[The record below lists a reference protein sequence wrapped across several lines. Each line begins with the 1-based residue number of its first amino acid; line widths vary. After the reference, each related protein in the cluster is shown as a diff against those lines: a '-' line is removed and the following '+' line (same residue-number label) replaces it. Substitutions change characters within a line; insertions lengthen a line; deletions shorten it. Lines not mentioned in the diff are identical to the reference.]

1 MARQT
6 SSDFKTPVLVV
17 GAVIAMILALVVGLI
32 IGGLLPAS
40 ATAAP
45 DSLSGWITTI
55 ATAVICVLTIIL
67 AIETWRLRAA
77 QTRQIKEVYLE
88 GLRPN
93 VSVELTPG
101 HAGVHFM
108 NVQVSNSGKGIA
120 KKISFEFLDR
130 HDQPA
135 TVVTEPIVKVFH
147 KLAMFRVGIQSL
159 GINQALKSFIFSFL
173 DIERDLGVGLFTPY
187 VNIRIRFE
195 DTEGNEYVN
204 VFVID
209 FSQYEGFSEVGTNPL
224 IELAKE
230 VKAIRKELSKVVSHS
245 GRLDV
250 DVHSA
255 VDRVEERAA
264 LLSRFEQ
271 DREREAEQQ
280 RQLDAE
286 QQRQREAEQQP

>member
-1 MARQT
+1 MASQAT
-6 SSDFKTPVLVV
+6 SDLKIPVFVV
-17 GAVIAMILALVVGLI
+17 GAVIVAIVALVAGLI

-77 QTRQIKEVYLE
+77 QTRQIKELYLE

-93 VSVELTPG
+93 VGIELSPS
-101 HAGVHFM
+101 HAGFHFM

-130 HDQPA
+130 DDQPA
-135 TVVTEPIVKVFH
+135 TALSAPIIKVFH
-147 KLAMFRVGIQSL
+147 KLAMFRIGIQSL

-173 DIERDLGVGLFTPY
+173 EIEGQLGVGVFTPY

-195 DTEGNEYVN
+195 DTEGNEYTN

-209 FSQYEGFSEVGTNPL
+209 FSQYEGFTEVGSEPL
-224 IELAKE
+224 SEIAKE
-230 VKAIRKELSKVVSHS
+230 MKAIRSELSKVIS
-245 GRLDV
+245 GSARLDV

-255 VDRVEERAA
+255 ADRVEERAA
-264 LLSRFEQ
+264 LLRRLAEE
-271 DREREAEQQ
+271 RELEAEQQ
-280 RQLDAE
+280 RQRDAG
-286 QQRQREAEQQP
+286 QPPS